1 MSRHNYRPKQTSGI
15 KLPFALQQ
23 ELGIERSQQRGH
35 RRPNNGAI
43 RGRKEQRKLERQTK
57 RSNVRGLNQKGQ
69 RRNLRDDHVD
79 LESDQEEDEDEGDVF
94 DEEDSEVDAQP
105 PPARP
110 AKKAK
115 IEPEPT
121 KVPKSILKKPRL
133 PSPSGSSASSGSSSG
148 SRSSSPGLVLD
159 ASSKAF
165 RERAAQDD
173 AEIAALEKRLGGKK
187 KSKSSD
193 LDLDLDDGLDYLLAG
208 LEGGEEGG
216 LKRKSEEDE
225 WLERKRRKAEGF
237 RDDQDDS
244 SDDDSEDVEDIDID
258 DDEDEDDESLL
269 GEDFSDDDDSD
280 DQEDGF
286 DGFESED
293 EPELKSQPGKRVREN
308 PYVAPVANPA
318 PSTAKYV
325 PPSLRK
331 AQVTEGE
338 SIERLKRQLNGQLN
352 KLSEANLI
360 SILGE
365 VEKIYQTNP
374 RQDVTT
380 ILIELLISLCCNK
393 MTLQNTFVILHAA
406 FAAAV
411 YKVIGVDFGAGL
423 LSQLV
428 DRFDT
433 YHSATDGGSDGSGKE
448 SLNLTSFLSNL
459 FTFHVV
465 SSGIILDHIRLLL
478 SNLTESSTELLLRL
492 IRDCGPQL
500 RQDDPTS
507 LKSIIQL
514 MQQEIGR
521 MEAAGVKM
529 SVRTKFM
536 VETITDLKNNR
547 MKNAASNA
555 GLSSEHIT
563 RMRKALG
570 SLNNRSSLRGTEPL
584 RIGRDDIKNSDRKG
598 KWWLVGASWKGN
610 DSTTM
615 NLGETHGD
623 HMALS
628 ESSNILLSDGDGDME
643 PNNVD
648 LAGLA
653 REYGMNTS
661 VRRSIFITLLSS
673 VDAVDCQTRLLKLRL
688 KRSQETEI
696 PPVVLRCAGGE
707 KEYNH
712 YYTLVAKRLCME
724 KRMRKGFMFA
734 LWGWFRRLG
743 EKTGSGFDGE
753 GEEDE
758 EDEGDGADGGSKV
771 STGEISAMARL
782 YACLILDGAETLG
795 ILKVLDLAYM
805 QKRTSMFVE
814 LLLILIL
821 KDAKDDHAVRSVCE
835 RAADEAP
842 QVVKRLQFFVRKTV
856 RGSDL
861 VAGKKDSELV
871 KSRSRV
877 MLDTFK
883 MLQRE
888 GGNGVQGLEE

>member
-1 MSRHNYRPKQTSGI
+1 MSRHNNRPKQTSGI

-23 ELGIERSQQRGH
+23 ELGIERSQQRGN
-35 RRPNNGAI
+35 RRPNNGAV

-57 RSNVRGLNQKGQ
+57 RTNVRGSNPKK
-69 RRNLRDDHVD
+69 RNVRDDHVD
-79 LESDQEEDEDEGDVF
+79 LESDQEEDENEEDVF
-94 DEEDSEVDAQP
+94 DEEDSEVDAQRP
-105 PPARP
+105 PVRP
-110 AKKAK
+110 AKKVK
-115 IEPEPT
+115 IEPEPA

-133 PSPSGSSASSGSSSG
+133 PSPSGSSASSGSSSR

-193 LDLDLDDGLDYLLAG
+193 LDLDLDLDDGLDYLLAG
-208 LEGGEEGG
+208 LEGDEDRGS
-216 LKRKSEEDE
+216 KRKSEEDE

-244 SDDDSEDVEDIDID
+244 DDDSEDIGDIDID

-269 GEDFSDDDDSD
+269 GEDFSDEDDSD

-286 DGFESED
+286 EGFESED
-293 EPELKSQPGKRVREN
+293 EPELKSQPAKKVREN
-308 PYVAPVANPA
+308 PYVAPVANPT

-331 AQVTEGE
+331 AQATEGE

-380 ILIELLISLCCNK
+380 ILIELLISLFCNK

-423 LSQLV
+423 LSHLV

-433 YHSATDGGSDGSGKE
+433 YHSAPDGASDGSGKE

-465 SSGIILDHIRLLL
+465 SSTIILDHIRLLL

-514 MQQEIGR
+514 MQQEISR
-521 MEAAGVKM
+521 MEAEGIKM

-536 VETITDLKNNR
+536 VETITDLKNNK

-615 NLGETHGD
+615 HLGETSGD
-623 HMALS
+623 HVALS
-628 ESSNILLSDGDGDME
+628 ESSNILLSDGEGDME
-643 PNNVD
+643 TNNVD
-648 LAGLA
+648 LAALA

-743 EKTGSGFDGE
+743 EKTGSEFDDE
-753 GEEDE
+753 GGEDE
-758 EDEGDGADGGSKV
+758 EEEEEDGADGGSKV

-861 VAGKKDSELV
+861 VAGKKDAELV

-888 GGNGVQGLEE
+888 GANGVQGLEE

>member
-1 MSRHNYRPKQTSGI
+1 MSRHNYRPKQTSGV

-23 ELGIERSQQRGH
+23 ELGIERPQQHGS
-35 RRPNNGAI
+35 RRPNHGAV

-57 RSNVRGLNQKGQ
+57 RSNVRGAAPK
-69 RRNLRDDHVD
+69 RRPLRDDDAD
-79 LESDQEEDEDEGDVF
+79 LESDGEDEEDVF
-94 DEEDSEVDAQP
+94 DEEDSSVDAP
-105 PPARP
+105 PPPVRP

-115 IEPEPT
+115 IEPEPA
-121 KVPKSILKKPRL
+121 KVPKSILKKSRL
-133 PSPSGSSASSGSSSG
+133 PSPSASTGSSGSSSR

-159 ASSKAF
+159 SSSKAF

-187 KSKSSD
+187 KSQSSD

-208 LEGGEEGG
+208 LERDEGRG
-216 LKRKSEEDE
+216 SKRKSEEDE
-225 WLERKRRKAEGF
+225 WLERKRRKAAGI
-237 RDDQDDS
+237 RDNQDE
-244 SDDDSEDVEDIDID
+244 SDGGSEDMIDID
-258 DDEDEDDESLL
+258 DDDDEDDEDDEDLL
-269 GEDFSDDDDSD
+269 GQDFSDEDNGDS
-280 DQEDGF
+280 EEGGF
-286 DGFESED
+286 DGFESEEESGP
-293 EPELKSQPGKRVREN
+293 EPRPAKKVREN
-308 PYVAPVANPA
+308 PYVAPVTSTS

-331 AQVTEGE
+331 AQATEGE
-338 SIERLKRQLNGQLN
+338 SIERLKRQLQGQLN

-365 VEKIYQTNP
+365 TEKIYQTNP

-380 ILIELLISLCCNK
+380 ILIDLLISLFCNK

-411 YKVIGVDFGAGL
+411 YKVIGVDFGADL

-433 YHSATDGGSDGSGKE
+433 YHSGPDAATNATGKE

-459 FTFHVV
+459 FTFHLV
-465 SSGIILDHIRLLL
+465 SSTIILDHIRLLL
-478 SNLTESSTELLLRL
+478 SNLTESNTELLLRL

-514 MQQEIGR
+514 MQQEISR
-521 MEAAGVKM
+521 MEAAGIKM
-529 SVRTKFM
+529 SVRTRFM
-536 VETITDLKNNR
+536 VETITDLKNNK
-547 MKNAASNA
+547 MKNATSNA

-570 SLNNRSSLRGTEPL
+570 SLNNRSSLRATEPL

-610 DSTTM
+610 DSTGHSAGM
-615 NLGETHGD
+615 DRDHLNLT
-623 HMALS
+623 
-628 ESSNILLSDGDGDME
+628 ESSNILFSDSDGDIETPDV
-643 PNNVD
+643 N
-648 LAGLA
+648 LATLA

-673 VDAVDCQTRLLKLRL
+673 LDAVDCQARLLKLGL
-688 KRSQETEI
+688 KRNQETEI

-743 EKTGSGFDGE
+743 EKTGAGFDDE
-753 GEEDE
+753 GEEEKEQD
-758 EDEGDGADGGSKV
+758 GDGAEGGSKM
-771 STGEISAMARL
+771 STGEIGAMARL
-782 YACLILDGAETLG
+782 YAFLILDGAETLG

-805 QKRTSMFVE
+805 QERTSMFVE
-814 LLLILIL
+814 LLLILVL

-835 RAADEAP
+835 RAAEEAP

-861 VAGKKDSELV
+861 VGGKKDAELV

-877 MLDTFK
+877 MLETFK
-883 MLQRE
+883 ILQRS
-888 GGNGVQGLEE
+888 GDVGVQGFEE